1 MASTRHD
8 RALTFAL
15 AVDLCSLWKHE
26 TGKTFISVEDLI
38 KIKEWISTSG
48 SKIMKYPTMVPLAA
62 RGLDDLIA
70 ENHQGGSPSA
80 SLLRI

>member
-1 MASTRHD
+1 MAATYHD

-15 AVDLCSLWKHE
+15 AVDLCSLWKHK
-26 TGKTFISVEDLI
+26 TGKTMISVDDLI

-48 SKIMKYPTMVPLAA
+48 TNILKYPTMLSLAA
-62 RGLDDLIA
+62 SGLDDLIA
-70 ENHQGGSPSA
+70 ENHQVGAPSA

>member
-1 MASTRHD
+1 MAATYHN

-26 TGKTFISVEDLI
+26 NGKTVISVDDLI
-38 KIKEWISTSG
+38 KIKEWIGTSG
-48 SKIMKYPTMVPLAA
+48 SKILKYPTMVPLATK
-62 RGLDDLIA
+62 GLDDLIA
-70 ENHQGGSPSA
+70 ENHRGGSPSA

>member
-1 MASTRHD
+1 MATTYHN

-26 TGKTFISVEDLI
+26 NGKTITSVEDLV
-38 KIKEWISTSG
+38 KIKEWVGTCG
-48 SKIMKYPTMVPLAA
+48 SKILKYPSMAPLAA

-70 ENHQGGSPSA
+70 ENHRTGSHSA
-80 SLLRI
+80 GLSRI

>member
-1 MASTRHD
+1 MTASHHN

-26 TGKTFISVEDLI
+26 TGKSVISVADLL
-38 KIKEWISTSG
+38 KIKEWVGASG
-48 SKIMKYPTMVPLAA
+48 SKILKYPNMLPLAA

-70 ENHQGGSPSA
+70 ENHRGGSPSA

>member
-1 MASTRHD
+1 MATTYHN

-26 TGKTFISVEDLI
+26 NGKTVISVDDLV
-38 KIKEWISTSG
+38 KIKEWINTSG
-48 SKIMKYPTMVPLAA
+48 SKVLKYPTMAPLAA

-70 ENHQGGSPSA
+70 ENHRTGAPSA
-80 SLLRI
+80 SLSRI